1 MRTDTPLN
9 RLLSEIRGVLFLP
22 HPVSLMALL
31 GTLAANMID
40 GDPVWLMLVGPP
52 GDGKTELLNLL
63 LAVPHVHAV
72 DAPQGA
78 AAFLSGTPSAEKGKQ
93 ANGGL
98 LRLVGSH
105 GALLFGDFTD
115 VVQAQ
120 PAKRDEIM
128 TTLRRAADG
137 RWTRPV
143 GSDGGQQ
150 LSWEGKLACFGGVT
164 SQIDQYAQLSAQMG
178 ERWVMCRSIVSD
190 TLLKSLRAIDN
201 SGHRGWREDLQA
213 KVKTF
218 YEELG
223 IGFLGEPSQ
232 HRRPEISLAVQA
244 RVAWMADLAARGRS
258 GVPRD
263 PQQGN
268 VVSGMVETETPNR
281 LGRQLCQIYA
291 GLVII
296 GANPKQTWE
305 VLSKVALDSM
315 PRLRLVIL
323 LAVHAGK
330 VTPKGGVML
339 DDLKA
344 RVKVAPAVLR
354 RAVEDMELH
363 DVLVTEKD
371 GTGKLIVLLSTH
383 TWECVSKGWKGK
395 LTT

>member
-9 RLLSEIRGVLFLP
+9 RLLAEIRGVLFLP

-31 GTLAANMID
+31 GTVAANMID

-63 LAVPHVHAV
+63 LKVPHVSAV

-78 AAFLSGTPSAEKGKQ
+78 ASFLSGTPAGEKSKT

-98 LRLVGSH
+98 LRLVGPH

-150 LSWEGKLACFGGVT
+150 LSWEGRLACFGGVT

-201 SGHRGWREDLQA
+201 SGHRGWREELQQR
-213 KVKTF
+213 VKTF
-218 YEELG
+218 YEEVG
-223 IGFLGEPSQ
+223 IGFRGEPDK

-244 RVAWMADLAARGRS
+244 RVAWMADLSARGRS

-291 GLVII
+291 GLQVI
-296 GANPKQTWE
+296 GANHKQTWE

-315 PRLRLVIL
+315 PLLRKVIL
-323 LAVHAGK
+323 LEVFNGRC
-330 VTPKGGVML
+330 TPKGGIML

-344 RVKVAPAVLR
+344 KVKIAPAVLR
-354 RAVEDMELH
+354 RAVEDLELH
-363 DVLVTEKD
+363 NVLATEKD
-371 GTGKLIVLLSTH
+371 STGKLMVTFSAH
-383 TWECVSKGWKGK
+383 TWECVNKGWKGK
-395 LTT
+395 L